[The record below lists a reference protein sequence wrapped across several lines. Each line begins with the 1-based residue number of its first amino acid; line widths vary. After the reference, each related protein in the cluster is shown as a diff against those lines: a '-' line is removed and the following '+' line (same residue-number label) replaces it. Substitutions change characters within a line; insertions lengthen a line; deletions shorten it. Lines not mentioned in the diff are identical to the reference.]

1 MNIIVYIAAVATFV
15 YLHRKWTSYRAAKTL
30 ILRHGCKPPPKY
42 PHRDFIW
49 GTDLTKQRMEAVKAG
64 RQMGLFMEH
73 FNNIGKTWEENF
85 FGVRVFNTM
94 DVQNIQQVAALAFD
108 DYGKPAQ
115 NFFKPFLGDGV
126 LSLDGLAWKHSRDL
140 VKPIFSRSEVSD
152 VDTLGFH
159 VDRFL
164 DLIPSDG
171 KTIDIQEPLHNLFLD
186 LATEFLFGQSI
197 EAQLPEDPNH
207 SKDFLRAFNGALA
220 GIGGRRLAG
229 KLHPLIYAF
238 DKTWK
243 RDIDQVYSYI
253 DRHIHRA
260 LEAEAAGQEEKADPN
275 PSCTTRRYVLLNELV
290 KHIKDPLKLR
300 YQVLNVFMPG
310 RDTTSVLVA
319 NCLFHVARNPEIW
332 TQLRKDA
339 IAIGDTPLTFETLKS
354 LHSFR
359 HVLYETL
366 RLQGPAGR
374 VQRLALRDTVLPHGG
389 GHDGKS
395 AVLVRKGDVVALNL
409 WGPNH
414 DKDLWGDD
422 VGEFKPQRFIGRK
435 MGWEFTPFL
444 GGPRICPAQQQVL
457 TQAVYL
463 LVRLTR
469 KFSKI
474 ENRDPV
480 LEYVEMVR
488 MTTESRNG
496 VKIALFP

>member
-1 MNIIVYIAAVATFV
+1 M
-15 YLHRKWTSYRAAKTL
+15 
-30 ILRHGCKPPPKY
+30 
-42 PHRDFIW
+42 
-49 GTDLTKQRMEAVKAG
+49 DLKRMEAVKAG

-85 FGVRVFNTM
+85 FGARVFNTM
-94 DVQNIQQVAALAFD
+94 DVQNIQQVSALAFD

-115 NFFKPFLGDGV
+115 NFFKPFLGDGF

-164 DLIPSDG
+164 ELIPSDG

-220 GIGGRRLAG
+220 GVGKRRLAG

-275 PSCTTRRYVLLNELV
+275 PSRTTRRYVLLNELV
-290 KHIKDPLKLR
+290 KHIKDPIKLR
-300 YQVLNVFMPG
+300 YQVLN
-310 RDTTSVLVA
+310 
-319 NCLFHVARNPEIW
+319 
-332 TQLRKDA
+332 
-339 IAIGDTPLTFETLKS
+339 
-354 LHSFR
+354 
-359 HVLYETL
+359 
-366 RLQGPAGR
+366 GPAGR

-414 DKDLWGDD
+414 DRDVWGDD

-463 LVRLTR
+463 RVRLAR

-496 VKIALFP
+496 VKIGLFA